1 MPKHPKPEEEEEE
14 EITMTSDEE
23 LDDDILL
30 SDEDS
35 DEGDEDFVDMGTML
49 SALLSTEE
57 GDNVCTALVK
67 INSTL
72 QQQLDTQNKI
82 LLKIFSELKNKNASN
97 E

>member
-1 MPKHPKPEEEEEE
+1 
-14 EITMTSDEE
+14 MTSDEE